1 MRRIML
7 LGNAGRKGVQ
17 EQAERLLPLLRQH
30 AEVVV
35 FDLVKHVDLATVEA
49 DLTVVLGGDGS
60 ILHASRQMGY
70 KQTPIVG
77 VNLGRLG
84 FLADL
89 ALDEFVA
96 LFPRIAAGD
105 YKVTEHLMFETWVEV
120 AGAHPVRTTP
130 ELGLNEITIQAGPPF
145 QPIELEVFAQDEA
158 IARYNGNGVII
169 ATPVGST
176 AYSLSAGGPILFQ
189 ELDAFAITPICPHGL
204 TSRPLVDSADK
215 LYTVVLHRAAAA
227 ALVIDGQDVI
237 PVPVGARIFVRRA
250 PARFKLARVTGRSFY
265 KTLHDKL
272 YWGMQPKFRAE
283 PPPA

>member
-7 LGNAGRKGVQ
+7 LGNGHRKGVQ
-17 EQAERLLPLLRQH
+17 EEAERLLPLLRQH

-35 FDLVKHVDLATVEA
+35 FDLLEQADLSIVEA

-60 ILHASRQMGY
+60 ILHVARQMGY
-70 KQTPIVG
+70 KQVPIVG

-89 ALDEFVA
+89 RLDEFIE
-96 LFPRIAAGD
+96 LFPRIALGD
-105 YKVTEHLMFETWVEV
+105 YQVTDHLMFETWVEV
-120 AGAHPVRTTP
+120 PNSPGQRTTP

-145 QPIELEVFAQDEA
+145 QPIELELFVHDEA
-158 IARYNGNGVII
+158 VARYNGNGVII

-176 AYSLSAGGPILFQ
+176 AYSLSAGGPILSQ
-189 ELDAFAITPICPHGL
+189 ELSAFAITPICPHGL

-215 LYTVVLHRAAAA
+215 VYTVVVRRAAAA
-227 ALVIDGQDVI
+227 VLVIDGQDVI
-237 PVPVGARIFVRRA
+237 PVPVEARIFVRRA
-250 PARFKLARVTGRSFY
+250 PVTFKLARVTGRSFY

-272 YWGMQPKFRAE
+272 FWGMQPKYRGE
-283 PPPA
+283 PPQG